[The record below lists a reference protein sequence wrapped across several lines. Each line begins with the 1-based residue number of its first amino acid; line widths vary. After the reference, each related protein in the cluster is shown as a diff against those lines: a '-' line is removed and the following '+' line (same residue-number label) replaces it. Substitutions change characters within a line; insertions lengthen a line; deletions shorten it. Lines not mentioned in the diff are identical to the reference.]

1 MKTTY
6 RIAPGRFIRL
16 DSYIRPRPHLGAF
29 LASFLLSLA
38 AALAI
43 SAAQR

>member
-16 DSYIRPRPHLGAF
+16 DSYIRPRPHPGAF
-29 LASFLLSLA
+29 CLSFVLALT
-38 AALAI
+38 AALILPALF
-43 SAAQR
+43 